1 MAFVR
6 ASAYRDADL
15 WHGLARGYRTETA
28 RAPLEFDRRR
38 ATLLAMNILQEVCSL
53 PTAPFVEDRVIAYAK
68 AFARERKLRLT
79 QDRFGNALIEVRGT
93 QRRAPRWVFT
103 AHMDHPGFVADRM
116 TDDHTLRATFR
127 GYVFAEFMAGEKVRF
142 FVGDDE
148 VTGKVIE
155 AQAEKKSPRAQ
166 SATIQIR
173 KPVPKGSAGMFDQGE
188 GRVKGS
194 KFYSRAI
201 DDLGGLAA
209 ALAMLDQIARKPAE
223 ATVAVLLTRAEEDGF
238 IGAIA
243 ASLEPELLRKDD
255 RLIAIETSAMQP
267 YAKQGDGC
275 IIRIGDRTSVFNS
288 SLSYFI
294 TESAEAL
301 KKKDKAF
308 RYQRALMPGGTCEA
322 TVYDVYGFHAGSICV
337 PLGNYHNMD
346 RQKGKIGPE
355 YIAVSDWENMVKL
368 FVAVARGGH
377 EYEPG
382 HKLLRERIEKRY
394 EGLKK
399 FLTPTANS

>member
-1 MAFVR
+1 LTPAGP
-6 ASAYRDADL
+6 A
-15 WHGLARGYRTETA
+15 
-28 RAPLEFDRRR
+28 LEFGRHG
-38 ATLLAMNILQEVCSL
+38 ATLLAMKILQEVCSL
-53 PTAPFVEDRVIAYAK
+53 PTAPFVEDRVIAYAR
-68 AFARERKLRLT
+68 AFAKERKLRWT

-93 QRRAPRWVFT
+93 RRSAPRWVFT
-103 AHMDHPGFVADRM
+103 AHMDHPGFVAERMLDDR
-116 TDDHTLRATFR
+116 TLRATFR
-127 GYVFAEFMAGEKVRF
+127 GYVFAELMAGERVRF

-148 VTGKVIE
+148 ATGKVIE

-166 SATIQIR
+166 SATIQVR
-173 KPVPKGSAGMFDQGE
+173 KPVPKGSAGMFDQGV

-209 ALAMLDQIARKPAE
+209 ALAMLDQIAKKPAE
-223 ATVAVLLTRAEEDGF
+223 STVAVLLTRAEEEGF

-243 ASLEPELLRKDD
+243 ASQEPELLRQDD

-294 TESAEAL
+294 TQVADGL

-308 RYQRALMPGGTCEA
+308 KYQRALMPGGTCEA

-346 RQKGKIGPE
+346 REKGKIGAE
-355 YIAVSDWENMVKL
+355 YIDVSDWENMVKL
-368 FVAVARGGH
+368 FLAVARGGH

-382 HKLLRERIEKRY
+382 HKLLREKIEKRY

-399 FLTPTANS
+399 FLTPTSKA